1 MYPVETSA
9 LIPILK
15 MAGVFVLVL
24 VLLRLSLQIGIALG
38 VAAAVM
44 GIAFSMSPMDIL
56 GAACRSMI
64 DERTLVLVSVVT
76 LILILSSSMER
87 LGVMEELLGRFRIW
101 ASGSRWGMVTLPA
114 LIGLLPMPGGAYF
127 SAPMLDAFDPEGRL
141 DGALKSFLN
150 YWYRHVWEYWW
161 PLYPGVL
168 LTCHIAG
175 LELWRYILVSIPMTA
190 LAVLGGLPH
199 LLRVPRAVWADGSG
213 EAKVQARSAWR
224 PLAPIL
230 LAIVPGVGFGLL
242 LQLLGQTPMQTYL
255 PRETGL
261 LGGLVAGVVWAWWE
275 KKVKPEDLRAILLD
289 GKLPRMWMILAG
301 VFAFKGVIE
310 EGGAAQAVG
319 VALLRAEVPL
329 FWVAVSLPMIVGAI
343 SGLTIAFVGAC
354 FPILVTLVQAVG
366 GSQIELPLMVLA
378 FVSGF
383 TGTLMTPLHLCLI
396 LSNEYFRAGWTAV
409 YRRLWLPGVI
419 LLGGGMGYFS
429 LIRAIV
435 S

>member
-1 MYPVETSA
+1 METFA
-9 LIPILK
+9 FIPIVK

-24 VLLRLSLQIGIALG
+24 VLLRMSLQIGIALG
-38 VAAAVM
+38 VAAGVI
-44 GIAFSMSPMDIL
+44 GLAFSMSPVDIL
-56 GAACRSMI
+56 GAAFRSLTH
-64 DERTLVLVSVVT
+64 EKTLVLVSVVT

-87 LGVMEELLGRFRIW
+87 LGQMEELLGRFRKW
-101 ASGSRWGMVTLPA
+101 ASGSRWGMVMFPA

-127 SAPMLDAFDPEGRL
+127 SAPMLDAFDPEGKL

-150 YWYRHVWEYWW
+150 YWFRHVWEYWW

-175 LELWRYILVSIPMTA
+175 LELWRYIVVSVPMTA

-199 LLRVPRAVWADGSG
+199 LLRVPRTVWADGSG
-213 EAKVQARSAWR
+213 GATVRDRSGWR
-224 PLAPIL
+224 PLVPIL
-230 LAIVPGVGFGLL
+230 LAILPGVGFGLF
-242 LQLLGQTPMQTYL
+242 LQLLGDMQIRTHL

-261 LGGLVAGVVWAWWE
+261 LAGLVAGVVWAWWD
-275 KKVKPEDLRAILLD
+275 KGVRAEDLRSILLD

-319 VALLRAEVPL
+319 VALLEMEVPL

-354 FPILVTLVQAVG
+354 FPILVTLIQAAG
-366 GSQIELPLMVLA
+366 GSQTELPLMVLA
-378 FVSGF
+378 FASGF

-396 LSNEYFRAGWTAV
+396 LSNEYFQAGWTAV
-409 YRRLWLPGVI
+409 YRRLWLPGSI

-429 LIRAIV
+429 LIKGI
-435 S
+435 SS

>member
-1 MYPVETSA
+1 MIPV
-9 LIPILK
+9 LK
-15 MAGVFVLVL
+15 MAGVFILVL
-24 VLLRLSLQIGIALG
+24 VLLRLSLQIGAALA
-38 VAAAVM
+38 AAAVVL
-44 GIAFSMSPMDIL
+44 GLAFSMTPLEVLS
-56 GAACRSMI
+56 AAYSSLTDRK
-64 DERTLVLVSVVT
+64 TLVLISVVT

-87 LGVMEELLGRFRIW
+87 LGQMEELLGRFRKW
-101 ASGSRWGMVTLPA
+101 ASGSRWGMVTFPA

-199 LLRVPRAVWADGSG
+199 LLRVPRTVWADGSG
-213 EAKVQARSAWR
+213 GGTVRPGSGWR

-230 LAIVPGVGFGLL
+230 LAILPGVGFGLL
-242 LQLLGQTPMQTYL
+242 LQLLGNMQVRTHL

-261 LGGLVAGVVWAWWE
+261 LAGLLAGVVWAWWD
-275 KKVKPEDLRAILLD
+275 KRARAQDLRSILLD

-319 VALLRAEVPL
+319 VALLEMEVPL
-329 FWVAVSLPMIVGAI
+329 FWVAVALPMIVGAI

-354 FPILVTLVQAVG
+354 FPILVTLIQAVG
-366 GSQIELPLMVLA
+366 GSHVELPLMVLA
-378 FVSGF
+378 FASGF

-396 LSNEYFRAGWTAV
+396 LSNEYFRAGWPAV

-419 LLGGGMGYFS
+419 LLGGGMGYFC
-429 LIRAIV
+429 LISGIL